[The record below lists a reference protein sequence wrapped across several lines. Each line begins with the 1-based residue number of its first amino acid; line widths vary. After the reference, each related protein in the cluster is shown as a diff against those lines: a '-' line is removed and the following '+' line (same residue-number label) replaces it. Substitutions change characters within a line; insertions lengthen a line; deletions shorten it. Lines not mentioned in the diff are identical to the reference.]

1 MDEILKITVG
11 GEVMPEHPVVT
22 YETNGW
28 QGGDAGHGGYA
39 KLTFD
44 FSHGGVFEVK
54 ERQGKFGTNSID
66 VIAMGD
72 WEQDG
77 LVYAIIEL
85 AEMLKRDKDHLKAF
99 HSWSLANAK
108 ARL

>member
-1 MDEILKITVG
+1 MEEILKLKVG
-11 GEVMPEHPVVT
+11 GEVMPEHPEVT

-39 KLTFD
+39 KLTFS
-44 FSHGGVFEVK
+44 FHGGVFEVK
-54 ERQGKFGTNSID
+54 QKEGKYGLKEID
-66 VIAMGD
+66 IIAMGD

-85 AEMLKRDKDHLKAF
+85 AEMLKRDKAHLSTF
-99 HSWSLANAK
+99 NFWSIANAK